1 MQLRLV
7 ASLNRRRV
15 RNSPDALAADTSDTR
30 AAPACVLLVVGQL
43 RERQLPAPRGDG
55 AGAVDHTMGCG
66 GIERCP
72 AAVRAVLPM
81 RSQRGDP
88 SAPGLGRQPS
98 RPAAVSRRPP
108 RRRGVEPETDSQ
120 TAASAW
126 LVPGPA
132 EDARG
137 RPAASYAARRAVC
150 LFPACEQLA
159 RHGRGTDTQSQLP
172 GDRPVVG
179 QAARGIADALLH
191 SGDLA

>member
-126 LVPGPA
+126 LVPGA
-132 EDARG
+132 GRG
-137 RPAASYAARRAVC
+137 RPRPSCGLLRGEARGVPIPGLRTAGAPWPRHRHTVPTPGRSPCRRASG
-150 LFPACEQLA
+150 A
-159 RHGRGTDTQSQLP
+159 RHRGRAP
-172 GDRPVVG
+172 
-179 QAARGIADALLH
+179 ALR
-191 SGDLA
+191 

>member
-126 LVPGPA
+126 LVPGRPRTLA
-132 EDARG
+132 AGLRPPTRRGARCAYS
-137 RPAASYAARRAVC
+137 RPANSWRAMAAAPTDSPNSRAIALSSGKRRAASRTRSC
-150 LFPACEQLA
+150 
-159 RHGRGTDTQSQLP
+159 
-172 GDRPVVG
+172 
-179 QAARGIADALLH
+179 H